1 MSVQQIWNLSQLL
14 GLFTFC
20 KLAKLSWNFVTESAN
35 KVLKLQGVDYVVKNW
50 ALAMMSKA
58 LPLVHFWS
66 TLLVKDQM
74 MTSVRKKLK
83 TLVWSAKNR
92 VISSEIC
99 AENNHKIS
107 RFVLIAFRRSLPRK
121 FPWNRPIFP
130 QISPQKSLEI
140 RLFFCDLSEALQS
153 VVKYFSGSFLSS
165 SLSFLIFPTIQA
177 QWIWKKN
184 HR

>member
-50 ALAMMSKA
+50 ALAMTSKA

-140 RLFFCDLSEALQS
+140 RLFFPRPIRSPAVCC
-153 VVKYFSGSFLSS
+153 
-165 SLSFLIFPTIQA
+165 
-177 QWIWKKN
+177 
-184 HR
+184 

>member
-14 GLFTFC
+14 GLFTFS

-35 KVLKLQGVDYVVKNW
+35 KVLKLRGVDYVVKNW

-107 RFVLIAFRRSLPRK
+107 RFVLIAFRRSLP
-121 FPWNRPIFP
+121 
-130 QISPQKSLEI
+130 QKSPEI
-140 RLFFCDLSEALQS
+140 GRFSHKFLPKNPSKFDFFFRDLSEALQS

>member
-35 KVLKLQGVDYVVKNW
+35 KVLKLQGIDYVVKNW

-66 TLLVKDQM
+66 TLLVKEQM

-99 AENNHKIS
+99 AENNHKIVLYWLLFGEVCPENS
-107 RFVLIAFRRSLPRK
+107 REIGRFSHKFVPKNPSKFDFFFR
-121 FPWNRPIFP
+121 
-130 QISPQKSLEI
+130 
-140 RLFFCDLSEALQS
+140 DLSEALQS